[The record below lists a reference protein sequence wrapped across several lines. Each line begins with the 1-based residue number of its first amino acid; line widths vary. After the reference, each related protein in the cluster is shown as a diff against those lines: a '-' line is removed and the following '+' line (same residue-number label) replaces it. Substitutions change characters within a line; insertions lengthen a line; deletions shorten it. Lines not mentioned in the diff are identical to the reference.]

1 MSAGHVGAGHVRG
14 GEAHDDF
21 AFEPV
26 RGLPQMLPP
35 GESILWQGAP
45 DFRTA
50 ARRVFHVR
58 KLAVYFAALVIWG
71 LVSAVSDGM
80 GLVETLVSVGVLAAL
95 SVAGLALVTLFAWGV
110 ARTTVY
116 TVTQRRLVMRI
127 GVALPITFN
136 IPFAKIEQAA
146 VKLNDDG
153 SGDIALRLV
162 PGERLAYLVMWPHAR
177 PWRFARVEPS
187 LRGLAD
193 VEAVAQKLAR
203 AVAAA
208 SGQPVRATALAKQ
221 GASQAGELSGSAA

>member
-1 MSAGHVGAGHVRG
+1 MS

-45 DFRTA
+45 DFRAT
-50 ARRVFHVR
+50 ARRVFHIR
-58 KLAVYFAALVIWG
+58 KLAVYFAALVLWG
-71 LVSAVSDGM
+71 LVSALADGT
-80 GLVETLVSVGVLAAL
+80 GPGETLVSLATLVAL
-95 SVAGLALVTLFAWGV
+95 SAAGLGLVALFAWGV
-110 ARTTVY
+110 ARTSVY
-116 TVTQRRLVMRI
+116 TVTERRLVMRI

-136 IPFAKIEQAA
+136 IPFSKIEQAA
-146 VKLNDDG
+146 VKLDDDG
-153 SGDIALRLV
+153 AGDIAIRLV

-208 SGQPVRATALAKQ
+208 SGRPVRATALAKPD
-221 GASQAGELSGSAA
+221 ASRAGELSGSAA